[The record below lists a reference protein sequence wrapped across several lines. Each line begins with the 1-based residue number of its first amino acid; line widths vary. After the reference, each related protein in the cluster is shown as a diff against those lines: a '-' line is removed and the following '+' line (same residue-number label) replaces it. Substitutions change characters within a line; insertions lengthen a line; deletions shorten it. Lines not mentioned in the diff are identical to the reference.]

1 MIMWYLCAGLIFV
14 LKFVPE
20 ISGFV
25 SVSTLKNMSEGYVDD
40 DMLIFSV
47 EMTSLESSNSNSWLS
62 ADLRALLYS
71 DKSCGRD
78 VKFKFKNAE
87 DDLWAHKAILA
98 VRSPLFKAMF
108 ASGMSECVSG
118 EIEVVDLEP
127 KIMKELLTFLY
138 TDAFSTPAVTDDEET
153 IRSLLAAAHFY
164 DVPCLRTEC
173 EAALIAQLRPD
184 NVCPLLLLAESVSA
198 NELKKACVH
207 FAVSNCPEVFRT
219 AQYVGNASDGE
230 SLIAAFTA
238 GKDIQKSNNGSTP
251 SI

>member
-1 MIMWYLCAGLIFV
+1 MIMWYLCTGLIFD
-14 LKFVPE
+14 LKFGPE

-25 SVSTLKNMSEGYVDD
+25 SVSTLKNTSEGYVDD

-47 EMTSLESSNSNSWLS
+47 EMTSLESSNSWLS
-62 ADLRALLYS
+62 ADLRALLFS

-78 VKFKFKNAE
+78 VKFKFKNAK
-87 DDLWAHKAILA
+87 DDLWAHQAILA

-127 KIMKELLTFLY
+127 KIMKELLIFLY
-138 TDAFSTPAVTDDEET
+138 TDTFSTPAVMDDEET
-153 IRSLLAAAHFY
+153 IRSLFAAAHFY

-173 EAALIAQLRPD
+173 EAALIAQLRTD

-198 NELKKACVH
+198 NELKKACVR
-207 FAVSNCPEVFRT
+207 FAVSNCPDVFRT
-219 AQYVGNASDGE
+219 AQYVGNASDGK

-238 GKDIQKSNNGSTP
+238 GKDVQKSNNGSTS